1 MGSPSVNSCCGF
13 DDAVDGG
20 LTGGRGDAVSVF
32 VGVSCA
38 GISLGFIDSW
48 AGGSRVKVL
57 GKMDGV
63 GPVRSSAC
71 GGGSDDSGARLV
83 KPVEAGSNKG
93 IGLLGKTLSDNCSRI
108 SAKKRVVANQNWA
121 VPE

>member
-57 GKMDGV
+57 GKMDG
-63 GPVRSSAC
+63 
-71 GGGSDDSGARLV
+71 GGSDDSGARLV